1 MFLQIDCAV
10 CMTARN
16 RDKDDGVNGMCDV
29 QCSVFGPAQS
39 GKSSLLR
46 ALASPEEATPSGKK
60 STQPCESRQ
69 REGSVT
75 AVVPLQTEAAQS
87 GMSCILCLY

>member
-1 MFLQIDCAV
+1 
-10 CMTARN
+10 
-16 RDKDDGVNGMCDV
+16 VNGMCAV

-60 STQPCESRQ
+60 NTQFCESKQ
-69 REGSVT
+69 RESTVT

-87 GMSCILCLY
+87 GASCILCLY